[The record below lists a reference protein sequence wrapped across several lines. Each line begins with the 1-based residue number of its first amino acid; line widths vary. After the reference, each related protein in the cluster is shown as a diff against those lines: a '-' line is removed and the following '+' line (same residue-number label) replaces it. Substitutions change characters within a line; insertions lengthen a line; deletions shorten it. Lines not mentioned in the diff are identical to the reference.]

1 MLKFLSHAYTVNVLG
16 SSVVA
21 EAVVPPASVPL
32 AAPAS
37 FDAELPL
44 LLLPHPATIEAT
56 IADTSIAEI
65 TFFFIFFFPP

>member
-37 FDAELPL
+37 FDALPP
-44 LLLPHPATIEAT
+44 LLLPHPAAIEAT
-56 IADTSIAEI
+56 IADTSITEI